1 MLYFCPSNRRLTE
14 SGTQGFWKKHN
25 SLPHQHLTLQRS
37 YLEGRTFLVRCGE
50 AKSSIRSVNA
60 GVPQGSVLGPI
71 LYTIY
76 TSNLPIISDE
86 RLTVATF
93 ADDTT
98 FMATAETEMSVSEII
113 HTQLDTIEP
122 WLRRWNITVNEDKS
136 TQSTFSLSRGDCPPV
151 SLNGVSIPVEPMP
164 KYLWMTLDRR
174 KRKQAEEQIR
184 QYYWLIGRQ

>member
-37 YLEGRTFLVRCGE
+37 YLEGRTFFVRCGE

-136 TQSTFSLSRGDCPPV
+136 TQSTFSLRRGDCPPV